1 MNDTLAAAGRA
12 PRSSIPGFCGLCKSR
27 CGSRMVVEDGRLV
40 AQEPDPSHPT
50 GRAQCVKGRAAPEL
64 VYDPQRVLRPLL
76 RTRPKGAADPGW
88 REISWDEALD
98 RVARAL
104 ARVRDASGPEA
115 VAFAIATPSGTPI
128 ADDIRWIERLA
139 NAFGSPNVAN
149 GTEICNWHKDF
160 THQLTF
166 GRGIATPDFA
176 HSRCIVLWGHNPRD
190 TWLNN
195 ALSIAAARKR
205 GARVVVV
212 DPRQAGFAANADLWL
227 RVRPGSDGAL
237 ALGVARVMLARGWF
251 DAAFVRDFSN
261 GPLLVRS
268 DSGRLLRAGELAV
281 PPAGAAADDFVALAA
296 DGTPLACGRQ
306 ARAARGASPLLAG
319 RFDAR
324 LGDGRVLRCDTVF
337 SLYEQ
342 ACAPY
347 TPERVAA
354 LCWVEPEQVEELA
367 RLLHEAAPAVSY
379 YCWAGVCQHTNATQT
394 DRAIATLMTLTGS
407 FDAPGGNVAFTPL
420 PANDASG
427 KELLSAAQRARCI
440 GLARSPLGPAR
451 HALIGSDALWDAIL
465 EGRPYPIR
473 ALVGFGRDFL
483 LNHADAERAAKALAA
498 LEFCVYADLT
508 LTPTAA
514 LADVVLP
521 ICTPW
526 EREALRVGFEGS
538 QAAESWVQ
546 LRTAAIAP
554 RGDSRSDAQVVFA
567 LAQRL
572 GLGEHFWDGDLEAGL
587 AHILAPLGLTP
598 AALRAHPGGLAQPA
612 ATRHRK
618 YVEEGFRTPSGRIEL
633 YSETLLEHGAP
644 PLPGFS
650 EPADSPSSETAA
662 AFPLV
667 MTTAKLRH
675 FRHGQ
680 DRQAPALRRHSPEPA
695 VHLHPDAARARGIA
709 EGDAVRVRSA
719 NGSIRMRARF
729 DAALDA
735 RVVWVEYGWWQ
746 PGAPGAADGYDA
758 LSEDGAN
765 YSRLVSDRRVD
776 PVSGSQPLRSGLCEI
791 EALDAREPAA
801 APCR

>member
-1 MNDTLAAAGRA
+1 MPPTPPDHPPAE
-12 PRSSIPGFCGLCKSR
+12 SSASRRVIPGFCGLCKSR

-40 AQEPDPSHPT
+40 AQLPDPAHPT

-64 VYDPQRVLRPLL
+64 VYDPQRVLHPLL
-76 RTRPKGAADPGW
+76 RTRPKGDADPGW
-88 REISWDEALD
+88 REISWDEAFD
-98 RVARAL
+98 RIARTL
-104 ARVRDASGPEA
+104 GRIRDESGAEA

-128 ADDIRWIERLA
+128 ADDVRWIERLA

-160 THQLTF
+160 THQHTF

-205 GARVVVV
+205 GARVVVI
-212 DPRQAGFAANADLWL
+212 DPRKAGFAADADLWL

-237 ALGVARVMLARGWF
+237 ALGAARMMLARGWF
-251 DAAFVRDFSN
+251 DAAFLRDFSN

-268 DSGRLLRAGELAV
+268 DTGRFLRADELAL
-281 PPAGAAADDFVALAA
+281 PPAGAGADDFVSLSAN
-296 DGTPLACGRQ
+296 GTAIACR
-306 ARAARGASPLLAG
+306 RGTRTAGGAGPDPLLAAGIELELAEG
-319 RFDAR
+319 R
-324 LGDGRVLRCDTVF
+324 RVRCDTAHALF
-337 SLYEQ
+337 EQ

-347 TPERVAA
+347 TPERVAE
-354 LCWVEPEQVEELA
+354 LCWIEAGQVEQFA
-367 RLLHEAAPAVSY
+367 RLLHEASPAVSY

-394 DRAIATLMTLTGS
+394 DRAIATLMALTGS
-407 FDAPGGNVAFTPL
+407 FDAPGGNVAFTPP

-427 KELLSAAQRARCI
+427 KALLGAAQRARCI
-440 GLARSPLGPAR
+440 GLARSRLGPAR
-451 HALIGSDALWDAIL
+451 LGLVGSDALWDAIL
-465 EGRPYPIR
+465 EREPYAIR

-514 LADVVLP
+514 LADLVLP

-546 LRTAAIAP
+546 LRPAAIAP
-554 RGDSRSDAQVVFA
+554 LGESRPDAWVVFE

-587 AHILAPLGLTP
+587 AHILAPLGLSLDE
-598 AALRAHPGGLAQPA
+598 LRAHPGGLAHPA
-612 ATRHRK
+612 ATRYRK
-618 YVEEGFRTPSGRIEL
+618 YLDEGFDTPTGRIEL
-633 YSETLLEHGAP
+633 YAETLLAHGAA
-644 PLPGFS
+644 PLPDFV
-650 EPADSPSSETAA
+650 EPADSPLTAADA

-680 DRQAPALRRHSPEPA
+680 DRQAPSLRRHTPEPA

-709 EGDAVRVRSA
+709 EGDAVRLRSA
-719 NGSIRMRARF
+719 HGSIRLRARF
-729 DAALDA
+729 DDTLDA

-746 PGAPGAADGYDA
+746 PAGPGTADGYDA

-765 YSRLVSDRRVD
+765 YSRLVSDHRVD

-791 EALDAREPAA
+791 EPVLGR
-801 APCR
+801 

>member
-1 MNDTLAAAGRA
+1 MPDDSTAGSSASR
-12 PRSSIPGFCGLCKSR
+12 RSIPGFCGLCKSR

-40 AQEPDPSHPT
+40 AQLPDPAHPT

-76 RTRPKGAADPGW
+76 RTRPKGDADPGW
-88 REISWDEALD
+88 REISWDEALG
-98 RVARAL
+98 RVAQAL
-104 ARVRDASGPEA
+104 LRVRAQSGPEA

-190 TWLNN
+190 TWLANSL
-195 ALSIAAARKR
+195 AIRAARKA
-205 GARVVVV
+205 GAKVVVV
-212 DPRQAGFAANADLWL
+212 DPRKAGFAADADLWL

-237 ALGVARVMLARGWF
+237 ALGVVRVMLARGWF

-261 GPLLVRS
+261 APLLVRC
-268 DSGRLLRAGELAV
+268 DDGRLLRAGELAA
-281 PPAGAAADDFVALAA
+281 PPAGAGADDFVALAA
-296 DGTPLACGRQ
+296 DGRLIACGRGV
-306 ARAARGASPLLAG
+306 RGSAGSGSEAVLAG
-319 RFDAR
+319 SVDAH
-324 LGDGRVLRCDTVF
+324 LADGRVVRCETVF
-337 SLYEQ
+337 SLFEQ
-342 ACAPY
+342 ACADY
-347 TPERVAA
+347 TPERVAE
-354 LCWVEPEQVEELA
+354 LCGIEPAQVEALA
-367 RLLHEAAPAVSY
+367 RLLHEAGPAVSY

-394 DRAIATLMTLTGS
+394 DRAIATLMALTGS
-407 FDAPGGNVAFTPL
+407 FDAPGGNVAFTPA
-420 PANDASG
+420 PSNDASG
-427 KELLSAAQRARCI
+427 KELLPAAQRARCI
-440 GLARSPLGPAR
+440 GLERSRLGPAR
-451 HALIGSDALWDAIL
+451 LGLIGSDVLWDAIL

-483 LNHADAERAAKALAA
+483 LNHADAERAARALAA

-514 LADVVLP
+514 LADIVLP

-546 LRTAAIAP
+546 LRPAAIAP
-554 RGDSRSDAQVVFA
+554 LGDSRADAWVVFR

-572 GLGEHFWDGDLEAGL
+572 GLGEQFWGGDLEAGL
-587 AHILAPLGLTP
+587 AHVLAPTGLTLET
-598 AALRAHPGGLAQPA
+598 LRAHPGGLALPA
-612 ATRHRK
+612 ATRYRK
-618 YVEEGFRTPSGRIEL
+618 YRDEGLRTPSGRIEL
-633 YSETLLEHGAP
+633 YSETLLEHGES
-644 PLPGFS
+644 PLPRFA
-650 EPADSPSSETAA
+650 EPVDSPFGKAA
-662 AFPLV
+662 PEYPLV

-680 DRQAPALRRHSPEPA
+680 DRQAPSLRRHSPQPA
-695 VHLHPDAARARGIA
+695 VHLHPDAARARAIA
-709 EGDAVRVRSA
+709 EGDWVRVRTA
-719 NGSIRMRARF
+719 NGAIRLRARF

-746 PGAPGAADGYDA
+746 PGAAGAADGYDA
-758 LSEDGAN
+758 RSEAGAN

-776 PVSGSQPLRSGLCEI
+776 PVAGSQPLRSGLCEI
-791 EALDAREPAA
+791 EPLSSSG
-801 APCR
+801 

>member
-1 MNDTLAAAGRA
+1 MPPTMPDDSTAESSASR
-12 PRSSIPGFCGLCKSR
+12 RSIPGFCGLCKSR

-40 AQEPDPSHPT
+40 AQLPDPAHPT

-76 RTRPKGAADPGW
+76 RTRPKGDADPGW

-98 RVARAL
+98 RVAQAL
-104 ARVRDASGPEA
+104 LRVRLESGPEA

-190 TWLNN
+190 TWLANSL
-195 ALSIAAARKR
+195 AIRAARKA
-205 GARVVVV
+205 GAKVVVV
-212 DPRQAGFAANADLWL
+212 DPRKAGFAADADLWL

-261 GPLLVRS
+261 APLLVRG
-268 DSGRLLRAGELAV
+268 DDGRLLRAGELAA
-281 PPAGAAADDFVALAA
+281 PPAGAGGDDLVAIAA
-296 DGTPLACGRQ
+296 DGGWIACGRGV
-306 ARAARGASPLLAG
+306 RGSAGSGAEPVLTGSVDAHLA
-319 RFDAR
+319 
-324 LGDGRVLRCDTVF
+324 DGRVVRCETVF
-337 SLYEQ
+337 ARFEQ
-342 ACAPY
+342 ACADY

-354 LCWVEPEQVEELA
+354 LCWIEPAQVEALA
-367 RLLHEAAPAVSY
+367 GLLHEAGPAVSY

-394 DRAIATLMTLTGS
+394 DRAIATLMALTGS
-407 FDAPGGNVAFTPL
+407 FDAPGGNVAFTPA

-427 KELLSAAQRARCI
+427 KDLLGAAQRARCI
-440 GLARSPLGPAR
+440 GLERSRLGPAR
-451 HALIGSDALWDAIL
+451 LGLIGSDALWDAIL
-465 EGRPYPIR
+465 EQRPYPIR

-483 LNHADAERAAKALAA
+483 LNHADAERAAEALAA

-514 LADVVLP
+514 LADIVLP

-546 LRTAAIAP
+546 LRPAAIAP
-554 RGDSRSDAQVVFA
+554 LGDSRADAWVVFA

-572 GLGEHFWDGDLEAGL
+572 GLGEHFWGGDLEAGL
-587 AHILAPLGLTP
+587 AHVLAPTGLTLET
-598 AALRAHPGGLAQPA
+598 LRAHPGGLARPA
-612 ATRHRK
+612 PTRYRK
-618 YVEEGFRTPSGRIEL
+618 QVEEGFRTPSGRIEL
-633 YSETLLEHGAP
+633 YSETLLEHGEP
-644 PLPGFS
+644 PLPRFE
-650 EPADSPSSETAA
+650 EPADSPFGAASA

-680 DRQAPALRRHSPEPA
+680 DRQAPSLRRHSPEPS

-709 EGDAVRVRSA
+709 EGDPVRVRTA
-719 NGSIRMRARF
+719 NGAIRMQARF

-746 PGAPGAADGYDA
+746 PGTAGAADGYDA
-758 LSEDGAN
+758 HSEDGAN

-776 PVSGSQPLRSGLCEI
+776 PVAGSQPLRSGLCEI
-791 EALDAREPAA
+791 EPLSSSG
-801 APCR
+801 

>member
-1 MNDTLAAAGRA
+1 MNDTPEGRA

-76 RTRPKGAADPGW
+76 RTRPKGEADPGW

-98 RVARAL
+98 RVAQAL
-104 ARVRDASGPEA
+104 ARVRDESGPEA

-205 GARVVVV
+205 GARVVAV
-212 DPRQAGFAANADLWL
+212 DPRRAGFAADADLWL

-237 ALGVARVMLARGWF
+237 ALGVARMMLARGWF

-268 DSGRLLRAGELAV
+268 DGGRLLRAGELAA

-296 DGTPLACGRQ
+296 DGTPIACGRG
-306 ARAARGASPLLAG
+306 ARAARGDGPGPLLTG
-319 RFDAR
+319 RFEAR
-324 LGDGRVLRCDTVF
+324 LGDGRALRCDTAF

-354 LCWVEPEQVEELA
+354 LCWIEPGQVERLA

-394 DRAIATLMTLTGS
+394 DRAIATLMALTGS

-427 KELLSAAQRARCI
+427 KELLPAAQRARCI

-465 EGRPYPIR
+465 EGEPYPIR

-514 LADVVLP
+514 LADIVLP

-572 GLGEHFWDGDLEAGL
+572 GLGGHFWDGDLEAGL

-598 AALRAHPGGLAQPA
+598 DALRAQPGGLAQPA

-618 YVEEGFRTPSGRIEL
+618 YVQEGFRTPSGRIEL

-650 EPADSPSSETAA
+650 EPADSPASAAAA

-667 MTTAKLRH
+667 MTSAKLRH

-680 DRQAPALRRHSPEPA
+680 DRQAPALRRRSPEPS

-709 EGDAVRVRSA
+709 EGDMVRVRSA

-791 EALDAREPAA
+791 EALDA
-801 APCR
+801 